1 VINLHDK
8 AKQAINI
15 NQLQNFKMNNSK
27 IVLFLLCAW
36 VSGLVHAQEFKE
48 TINKEIA
55 LGSNLETHT
64 LTVHNPMGSV
74 EIEGYEGTAIVM
86 EVEKVI
92 KGADKAQVE
101 KGKRD
106 VDIKVL
112 QKPEHTVVY
121 LLSPYAHYN
130 EQTGSFTYHDNH
142 PENKYD
148 YQLNYKIKVP
158 KQISLKITGLVPKL
172 TTVKNMDSR
181 QINVDHTF
189 AGSIILENV
198 TGQTQART
206 LNGDIT
212 VSYKKN
218 PAEDCTYNTQSGK
231 IDITYQENLSA
242 VLSLGIDGG
251 KCYSSFK
258 SKEPAME
265 VIPNGEQK
273 TFFQLDFNKILHIG
287 QGGPTLTFWNSR
299 GNVIIRKH

>member
-1 VINLHDK
+1 
-8 AKQAINI
+8 
-15 NQLQNFKMNNSK
+15 
-27 IVLFLLCAW
+27 
-36 VSGLVHAQEFKE
+36 
-48 TINKEIA
+48 
-55 LGSNLETHT
+55 
-64 LTVHNPMGSV
+64 
-74 EIEGYEGTAIVM
+74 M

-92 KGADKAQVE
+92 KGADKTQVE

-130 EQTGSFTYHDNH
+130 EQTGSFTYHDNN

-158 KQISLKITGLVPKL
+158 KQISLKITGLVPEY
-172 TTVKNMDSR
+172 TRVKNMDSR
-181 QINVDHTF
+181 QISVHHTF

-198 TGQTQART
+198 MGQTQART

-231 IDITYQENLSA
+231 IDITYQENYPLLFLWELTA
-242 VLSLGIDGG
+242 ENAIPLLSL
-251 KCYSSFK
+251 K
-258 SKEPAME
+258 SRP
-265 VIPNGEQK
+265 
-273 TFFQLDFNKILHIG
+273 
-287 QGGPTLTFWNSR
+287 
-299 GNVIIRKH
+299 